1 MTDNEHPMEM
11 VHPESDI
18 IRPRSGPRSGA
29 LRMVRIEPPVLESP
43 PILGDG
49 VAVQGML
56 PLEGLTGPSGR
67 SSASPRTRRAVPEFS
82 DTDLR
87 AITQQFCVGVS
98 EVIYGERPANQ
109 LLRCTSERVYSDL
122 AKRSAMAQ
130 SRRRMTQERAAR
142 TRLERIRFQR
152 PSPKALEI
160 CARLSQGPR
169 SHALA
174 ARLEL
179 VNGRWI
185 CVALEARTP

>member
-1 MTDNEHPMEM
+1 MTRKQPPLDIIHADSE
-11 VHPESDI
+11 I
-18 IRPRSGPRSGA
+18 IRPRSGPRAGA
-29 LRMVRIEPPVLESP
+29 LRTVRIEPPVLEPP

-56 PLEGLTGPSGR
+56 PLEGLTGPSGPQPALR
-67 SSASPRTRRAVPEFS
+67 ARRAVPEFS
-82 DTDLR
+82 DAELR

-109 LLRCTSERVYSDL
+109 LLRCTSERVYGDL

-130 SRRRMTQERAAR
+130 SRRRMTQQRVAR

-160 CARLSQGPR
+160 CARLSQGTR
-169 SHALA
+169 NHALA